1 MQNIHINHLKPPFH
15 WTIRNVGQND
25 ADRSRNGKSV
35 VEAAILAVCKQFRLD
50 TTELLI
56 YTRSEQT
63 LGAKRL
69 DRETTSWETQKPGFF
84 MTCL

>member
-1 MQNIHINHLKPPFH
+1 MQNIHINHLKDGDSAA
-15 WTIRNVGQND
+15 IRNVGQND
-25 ADRSRNGKSV
+25 ADCSRNGKSV
-35 VEAAILAVCKQFRLD
+35 VEAAILAVCKQFRLE

-84 MTCL
+84 VTCL